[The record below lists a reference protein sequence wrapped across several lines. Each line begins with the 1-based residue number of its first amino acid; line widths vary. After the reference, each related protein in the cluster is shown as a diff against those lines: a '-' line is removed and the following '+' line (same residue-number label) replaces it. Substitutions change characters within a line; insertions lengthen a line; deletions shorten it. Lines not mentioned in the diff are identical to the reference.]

1 MSMKSLFYND
11 DDWLKETVSGTV
23 ITFTVR
29 QRYDEAF
36 KTCLMYLFSAG
47 ATFLIGYLIQE
58 IVSFNSGWKYLAVLL
73 VIVGAVMALIGVVC
87 LVPAIAIKYQ
97 VKPEAKISVHVD
109 RIEVCHAEKLSSYS
123 LDEISHFYWRATDN
137 ELRQQMSGTTMVGV
151 GPAGAVAVAAMS
163 TAQNAGQFFGETAR
177 EILSANKAK
186 VTINHR
192 GQEKTLAERLSDEEA
207 EFFFGRLKQV
217 LNLTA

>member
-11 DDWLKETVSGTV
+11 DDWLKETASDAVM
-23 ITFTVR
+23 TFTVR

-36 KTCLMYLFSAG
+36 KTCLVYLGSAG
-47 ATFLIGYLIQE
+47 AAFLISYLIQE
-58 IVSFNSGWKYLAVLL
+58 IVSFSSGWMYLAVLL
-73 VIVGAVMALIGVVC
+73 VIVGAVMTLIGVVC
-87 LVPAIAIKYQ
+87 LIPAIAIKYQ
-97 VKPEAKISVHVD
+97 VKPEVKVNIHAN
-109 RIEVCHAEKLSSYS
+109 RIEVRHVEKISSYP

-137 ELRQQMSGTTMVGV
+137 ELREQTSGTTMVGV

-163 TAQNAGQFFGETAR
+163 SAQNAGQFFGETAR

-207 EFFFGRLKQV
+207 EFFFG
-217 LNLTA
+217 